1 MNSEMLW
8 YLVNTLESVSVVA
21 TEDNLSKMLASI
33 QVLKKAAKSAEQAE
47 QTKQGGDT
55 LG

>member
-1 MNSEMLW
+1 MNSELLW

-33 QVLKKAAKSAEQAE
+33 QLLKKAARATEQSE
-47 QTKQGGDT
+47 QGGETD
-55 LG
+55 G

>member
-33 QVLKKAAKSAEQAE
+33 QVLKKAAKSVEQSE
-47 QTKQGGDT
+47 QPEQGGEIS
-55 LG
+55 G